1 MLKTAQRKA
10 YGCALATVFLWSTVA
25 SAFKL
30 ALRHLSPVELLLWST
45 VVATLAL
52 AGMVTA
58 TGGWSEIRHCPASV
72 WRFSVLTGFLNPFL
86 YYLVLFKVYELLPAQ
101 QAQPINYTWALMLA
115 LLSVPFLG
123 RRVTAGDLI
132 GILLG
137 YSGVVIIATG
147 GSFSALNFTSG
158 FGVALALLSTV
169 IWSLYWIC
177 GVRDQRPPIVALFQS
192 FLCGLVFTLVFFPFL
207 ADWRIP
213 DWGGLLGA
221 CYVGLFEMSV
231 PFVLWLFALKYAE
244 RVSQIS
250 GLIFLSPPLSLML
263 IHCAVGEAI
272 QRSTVVGVV
281 LILAGLLAQ
290 KRLNHD
296 G

>member
-30 ALRHLSPVELLLWST
+30 ALRHLSPAELLLWST
-45 VVATLAL
+45 VVATLTL

-58 TGGWSEIRHCPASV
+58 TGGWREIRHCPASV

-115 LLSVPFLG
+115 LLSVPLLG

-132 GILLG
+132 GMLLG
-137 YSGVVIIATG
+137 YTGVVIIATG

-177 GVRDQRPPIVALFQS
+177 GVRDQRPPVMALFQS
-192 FLCGLVFTLVFFPFL
+192 FLCGLIFTLAFFPCL

-213 DWGGLLGA
+213 DWEGLLGA

-250 GLIFLSPPLSLML
+250 GLIFLSPPLSLLL
-263 IHCAVGEAI
+263 IHCTVGESI
-272 QRSTVVGVV
+272 QPSTMIGVV
-281 LILAGLLAQ
+281 LILTGLFVQ
-290 KRLNHD
+290 KRLNSD
-296 G
+296 

>member
-1 MLKTAQRKA
+1 MFKTAQGKA
-10 YGCALATVFLWSTVA
+10 YGCALATVLLWSTVA

-30 ALRHLSPVELLLWST
+30 ALRHLSPAELLLWSAG
-45 VVATLAL
+45 VATLTL
-52 AGMVTA
+52 AAIVTV
-58 TGGWSEIRHCPASV
+58 TGGWREIRQSSASD

-86 YYLVLFKVYELLPAQ
+86 YYLVLFKVYDLLPAQ

>member
-1 MLKTAQRKA
+1 MFKTAQGKA
-10 YGCALATVFLWSTVA
+10 YGCALATVLLWSTVA

-30 ALRHLSPVELLLWST
+30 ALRHLSPAELLLWSA
-45 VVATLAL
+45 VVATLSL
-52 AGMVTA
+52 AVIVTV
-58 TGGWSEIRHCPASV
+58 TGGWREIRQSSASD

-86 YYLVLFKVYELLPAQ
+86 YYLVLFKVYDLLPAQ

-115 LLSVPFLG
+115 LLSVPLLG

-132 GILLG
+132 GMLLG
-137 YSGVVIIATG
+137 YTGVVIIATG
-147 GSFSALNFTSG
+147 GSFSALNFTSVP
-158 FGVALALLSTV
+158 GVALALLSTV

-177 GVRDQRPPIVALFQS
+177 GVRDQRPPVMALFQS
-192 FLCGLVFTLVFFPFL
+192 FLCGLVFTLVFFPLF
-207 ADWRIP
+207 ADWRVP
-213 DWGGLLGA
+213 DWRGLLGA
-221 CYVGLFEMSV
+221 SYVGLFEMSV

-250 GLIFLSPPLSLML
+250 GLIFLSPPLSLVL

-272 QRSTVVGVV
+272 QRSTLVGVA
-281 LILAGLLAQ
+281 LILAGLLVQ

>member
-58 TGGWSEIRHCPASV
+58 TGGWSEIRYCPASV